1 MIFDVR
7 ATFEVALRRTPTQYL
22 SIWIRGASVTNDAD
36 AVITGWP
43 QTSKVELENVRC
55 TTGTPMDALM
65 SSRLMP
71 VLLPD
76 LHLVAKAS
84 RPPWLGCSASNFVWR
99 TRC

>member
-7 ATFEVALRRTPTQYL
+7 ATFEVALQTDTHLVLIDLDQ
-22 SIWIRGASVTNDAD
+22 GASVTNDAD
-36 AVITGWP
+36 AVIAWLA